1 MGLKLLFFVLCVVFS
16 SASVVVENGGYKCAF
31 KDQTAAVI
39 TDSSIQILSAGTQ
52 DTPQKCFDTCMQRRK
67 TIKEIN
73 QVTYHSEANYC
84 QCVKAG
90 LGLKSVKPTTTKTCD
105 ILENIPGLSVNWY
118 FCDYNSG
125 SNVNLGSGGT
135 SSYIARTKTR
145 LFCKLRCLERKDQ
158 FYEKVG
164 KNLTGM
170 KYVAASKRC
179 YCILGPFT
187 IKNKPG
193 NGIQTCKFNWKPR
206 ARKCNITTIDY
217 YGRQVK
223 RCLGYTPVDAQG
235 KAETVKVDPTYTLAL
250 PPGLKIVTTPAPP
263 TTTAAPVQTTTTTTA
278 APVTTTTTTT
288 TTTAP
293 VPTTTTTTVAPV
305 TTTTTTTVAPVQTT
319 TTTTAAPVTTTT
331 TTTTTVPVPTTTTT
345 TAAPVPTMTPQPT
358 VPVIAMTTQ
367 ESTTE
372 QAVTNPPAVT
382 THPPPTIN
390 NEKPLISKSE
400 DYKCQFS
407 KKTRSSGGHRLN
419 VGKFPD
425 GQSCFQKCAKMK
437 EDGDQSINQVTYR
450 KWSTECF
457 CYQNSPDLKT
467 ANYAKTEACDLVENI
482 SGIEPVWFKCVFKKE
497 TNILDGPDV
506 FLIGTQSTR
515 LHCKLACLERRHSF
529 YKTKKLSGVKYVWG
543 SKKCFCVIGQYPSV
557 VHKVGIQTCQFD
569 MENPIDRKCNKTT
582 ITYRSEKIER
592 CLGVTPQD
600 NSETSEETLKPDP
613 SYIPPKAT
621 QIPNVDSTD
630 PVIPK
635 IEAETV
641 PPKIAQQSNNETGNS
656 TATPFA
662 KSAGGIT
669 LFSLLGV
676 SGFSGLLLVAK
687 KLLMGE
693 GLGLNCGE
701 GIETTLECGKCCSC
715 CCGDKEENEEDSE
728 TIRLTETN
736 GKNDDTETSHKDS

>member
-400 DYKCQFS
+400 
-407 KKTRSSGGHRLN
+407 
-419 VGKFPD
+419 
-425 GQSCFQKCAKMK
+425 
-437 EDGDQSINQVTYR
+437 E
-450 KWSTECF
+450 
-457 CYQNSPDLKT
+457 
-467 ANYAKTEACDLVENI
+467 
-482 SGIEPVWFKCVFKKE
+482 
-497 TNILDGPDV
+497 
-506 FLIGTQSTR
+506 
-515 LHCKLACLERRHSF
+515 
-529 YKTKKLSGVKYVWG
+529 
-543 SKKCFCVIGQYPSV
+543 
-557 VHKVGIQTCQFD
+557 
-569 MENPIDRKCNKTT
+569 
-582 ITYRSEKIER
+582 
-592 CLGVTPQD
+592 
-600 NSETSEETLKPDP
+600 
-613 SYIPPKAT
+613 
-621 QIPNVDSTD
+621 
-630 PVIPK
+630 
-635 IEAETV
+635 
-641 PPKIAQQSNNETGNS
+641 QSNNKTGNS
-656 TATPFA
+656 TTTPFA

-687 KLLMGE
+687 NLLMGE
-693 GLGLNCGE
+693 GLSLNCGE
-701 GIETTLECGKCCSC
+701 GIEITLGCDKCCSC
-715 CCGDKEENEEDSE
+715 CCGDKKDDGENSE
-728 TIRLTETN
+728 KIRLTAA
-736 GKNDDTETSHKDS
+736 NDDTDNEDGHKHK